1 MGKYSVHVSSIH
13 LNQNLVNLIFLWF
26 MRYLSLLIITQ
37 CNLLVNHP
45 QVLFVRGNIRATF
58 RHTEIWR
65 TWNPTKASGMET
77 EEAPRLITRRRRF
90 ESNSRYQFF
99 RVKCHRYVNILRGHF
114 RFCSRLET
122 SSIWLVARLMTSPLS
137 LLPFAPIAEG
147 LLDYPA
153 GFSLTDILSYPQL
166 LRQSLHS
173 SPLTL

>member
-1 MGKYSVHVSSIH
+1 MPSLTVLPCQRLRAFSNYHATRFTCESPAGLIRLGKYSVHVSSIH

-65 TWNPTKASGMET
+65 TWNPTKATGMET

-90 ESNSRYQFF
+90 ESNSRYQFL

-114 RFCSRLET
+114 LFSRL
-122 SSIWLVARLMTSPLS
+122 
-137 LLPFAPIAEG
+137 
-147 LLDYPA
+147 Y
-153 GFSLTDILSYPQL
+153 
-166 LRQSLHS
+166 
-173 SPLTL
+173 